1 MGIHAIAKR
10 AREMNV
16 DLLVAEAIDNK
27 ETDLVKLNQKQMLTH
42 KLSNDKD
49 FVNSK
54 TGKKKLSLAYA
65 KRTHKTYPNLYVDG
79 TFQSDMFLEVN
90 ENDKTFF
97 LGSFWNKTKYLTG
110 QYSEKIFGISPKN
123 RPKAQRIS
131 LKELSRIYYKRLLG
145 A

>member
-1 MGIHAIAKR
+1 
-10 AREMNV
+10 MNV
-16 DLLVAEAIDNK
+16 DLLVAEAVDNK
-27 ETDLVKLNQKQMLTH
+27 ETDLVKLNQKQMLAH

-54 TGKKKLSLAYA
+54 TGKKKLSSAYA
-65 KRTHKTYPNLYVDG
+65 KRSGKTYPNLYVDG
-79 TFQSDMFLEVN
+79 TFQSEMFLEVN

-97 LGSFWNKTKYLTG
+97 LGSFWSKTKYLTG
-110 QYSEKIFGISPKN
+110 QYTEKIFGISPKN

-131 LKELSRIYYKRLLG
+131 LKELSRIYYKKLLG

>member
-27 ETDLVKLNQKQMLTH
+27 ETDLVKLNQKQMLAH

-54 TGKKKLSLAYA
+54 TGKKSCL
-65 KRTHKTYPNLYVDG
+65 
-79 TFQSDMFLEVN
+79 
-90 ENDKTFF
+90 
-97 LGSFWNKTKYLTG
+97 
-110 QYSEKIFGISPKN
+110 
-123 RPKAQRIS
+123 
-131 LKELSRIYYKRLLG
+131 
-145 A
+145 